1 MIGRQNR
8 GMDERK
14 ATLPRARRLY
24 AGLVDILVV
33 GACALTFVA
42 IVGVG
47 KGMGFREPPL
57 ALIAAEL
64 GTTPER
70 LRAVSEAHLPPP
82 PVRPSEAQRRSIA
95 AALDVPPDLLDSV
108 MTKYR
113 SVRQPAR

>member
-1 MIGRQNR
+1 
-8 GMDERK
+8 MDERK

-57 ALIAAEL
+57 ALIAHEL
-64 GTTPER
+64 GTTPEK
-70 LRAVSEAHLPPP
+70 LRAAGQAFMPPP
-82 PVRPSEAQRRSIA
+82 PLPPSEQQRRSVA
-95 AALDVPPDLLDSV
+95 GALDISVEQLDSV
-108 MTKYR
+108 MEKYR
-113 SVRQPAR
+113 AIRLRTP

>member
-1 MIGRQNR
+1 
-8 GMDERK
+8 MDERK

-47 KGMGFREPPL
+47 KGMGFREGFREPPL